1 MVDRLHTS
9 STNIIIV
16 LELGKE
22 PSAVFIALFVLVMKL
37 YLVFFIAIHLIG
49 N

>member
-1 MVDRLHTS
+1 MVDKLHTS

-22 PSAVFIALFVLVMKL
+22 LSAVFIALFVLVMKL
-37 YLVFFIAIHLIG
+37 YLVFLLLFI
-49 N
+49 